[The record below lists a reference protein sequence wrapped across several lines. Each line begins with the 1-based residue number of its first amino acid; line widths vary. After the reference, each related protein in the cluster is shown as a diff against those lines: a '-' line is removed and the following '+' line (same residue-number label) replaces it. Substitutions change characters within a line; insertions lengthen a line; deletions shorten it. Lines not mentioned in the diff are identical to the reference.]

1 MQAVLDDFS
10 GQMPALAWGDCS
22 HCPIPPVLNTAV
34 LTVQTLGLVVTSG
47 SWQKELN
54 PNILA
59 EVLVYVTC
67 IISARP
73 VHP

>member
-1 MQAVLDDFS
+1 M
-10 GQMPALAWGDCS
+10 
-22 HCPIPPVLNTAV
+22 
-34 LTVQTLGLVVTSG
+34 TSG